1 MASRGTRVGLV
12 LLLVAITCGGAMA
25 QSSCTNTLMSLAPC
39 LNYITGNS
47 TSPSSSCCSQLGNV
61 VQTSPQCLCLLL
73 NNSGASLGINVNQT
87 LALNLPGSCKVQTPP
102 ISQCNAATAPTAS
115 ATPPVSSPASSPADS
130 PDQTPEPAL
139 TPSASNIPSASGT
152 GTGSKTVPSS
162 TGTSDGSIVKTPLHF
177 VLFVLFVAWSGSAV
191 TKF

>member
-1 MASRGTRVGLV
+1 MRTCHLYAQRCLVTQKPFDLVEVGHPNTPISLSLSHKLSCINPFPFFSLSLKVPTKHLTNTTRSSQASKNLQLQSMASSGARVGLV

-25 QSSCTNTLMSLAPC
+25 QSSCTSTLMTLAPC
-39 LNYITGNS
+39 LNYVTGNS

-102 ISQCNAATAPTAS
+102 MSQCQGNPNS
-115 ATPPVSSPASSPADS
+115 
-130 PDQTPEPAL
+130 
-139 TPSASNIPSASGT
+139 
-152 GTGSKTVPSS
+152 
-162 TGTSDGSIVKTPLHF
+162 
-177 VLFVLFVAWSGSAV
+177 
-191 TKF
+191 